1 LKSLPY
7 GRDKAEEEKAFLDKC
22 HRTKNRRANA
32 AEILAD
38 EFFFD
43 ASLRPPH
50 DLWKDFYEKSWTGA
64 KGTIKGSEILSALRD
79 HLAGLQSQRC
89 CYCAQPL
96 LKGGY
101 ARPIEHVLSRTDY
114 PRFSLHFWNLAVA
127 CERCNRIKRDKYG
140 SQFPKDVEDYPEV
153 SEFTEQYH
161 PRFHQYNQHIDFVT
175 LGTNT
180 FRYSLYVGRTDQG
193 RNLVTSVLILA
204 AHEEALESNDPLIA
218 ESMTK
223 IRTCLEAQDDRA
235 LDKIAEFNR
244 LLMDSIATQAT
255 GI

>member
-1 LKSLPY
+1 MNLLPDD
-7 GRDKAEEEKAFLDKC
+7 RDKAEEEKAFLDEC
-22 HRTKNRRANA
+22 HRTKNRRTDA
-32 AEILAD
+32 AKILVD
-38 EFFFD
+38 ESLFD
-43 ASLRPPH
+43 ASQRPSI
-50 DLWKDFYEKSWTGA
+50 DLWKNFYEKSWTGK
-64 KGTIKGSEILSALRD
+64 KGAIKGSEILSALRD

-101 ARPIEHVLSRTDY
+101 ARPIEHVLSRTNY

-127 CERCNRIKRDKYG
+127 CERCNRIKHDKYG
-140 SQFPKDVEDYPEV
+140 SQFPADVEDYPEA

-161 PRFHQYNQHIDFVT
+161 PRFHKYDQHIEFVT

-204 AHEEALESNDPLIA
+204 AHEEALESNDHSIA
-218 ESMTK
+218 ESMTE
-223 IRTCLEAQDDRA
+223 IRTCLEVQDDRA
-235 LDKIAEFNR
+235 LDKIAEFKR
-244 LLMDSIATQAT
+244 LLMDSIATQAS